1 MVVDA
6 CERSVPVESIAC
18 AHATFDA
25 PRQRLDGLLLA
36 SRSSS
41 IDRADASGETGRACP
56 GPIQPPQA
64 PPLQLDR
71 PNRVM
76 HRRVP
81 WRGVPLPRSFGLSRP
96 DHGDFSF
103 PHLAAMALLGF
114 FPFAGLLPQ
123 PGGHA
128 EQSRR
133 LNTQLDISAGPGPRA
148 VRAASFAPI
157 DFRRGGPA
165 PVKCVQRAVEPGMT
179 RLRLLGFSSR
189 LRSVSTAFG
198 RGSILPWALPLAGL
212 WARFCA
218 SVRARPRPYHQP
230 PGRLRRQRCRFAVPY
245 PLMGFVAPLRATRV
259 RRAARQSLAACGD
272 AAPPSP
278 ALQRI
283 DGADALP
290 FLSGSSPTRIGS
302 LSEVLHRP

>member
-1 MVVDA
+1 LA
-6 CERSVPVESIAC
+6 RRS
-18 AHATFDA
+18 ATTVF
-25 PRQRLDGLLLA
+25 
-36 SRSSS
+36 
-41 IDRADASGETGRACP
+41 RAT
-56 GPIQPPQA
+56 
-64 PPLQLDR
+64 
-71 PNRVM
+71 
-76 HRRVP
+76 
-81 WRGVPLPRSFGLSRP
+81 RP

-128 EQSRR
+128 EESRR

-189 LRSVSTAFG
+189 LRSVSTTFG

-218 SVRARPRPYHQP
+218 CVRARPRPYHQP

-245 PLMGFVAPLRATRV
+245 PLMGFVAPLQGFRTRQ
-259 RRAARQSLAACGD
+259 AARRSLQALRRCCFAVAC
-272 AAPPSP
+272 PS
-278 ALQRI
+278 AY
-283 DGADALP
+283 
-290 FLSGSSPTRIGS
+290 
-302 LSEVLHRP
+302 